1 MKSVF
6 SKSNLLHLR
15 LPFSLLL
22 LPVYVFAISQTINL
36 NIFNAVLVF
45 IIWHLLVYPASNA
58 YNSYFDKDEGSIAL
72 LKNPPQIQRN
82 LYHLAVTLEWLGVA
96 LAAIV
101 GWHFVLCVL
110 LYNALSKAY
119 SHPKIRL
126 KKYPIISFLVVFVFQ
141 GWFIYVA
148 TYYAVGNIFT
158 GFNAVVGL
166 AGLVCSC
173 LIGASYPL
181 TQVYQHAED
190 GKRGDKTLSI
200 LLGIKGSFLFS
211 GAIFL
216 LGFGLMFLYWQQAQQ
231 VVNFYVFATI
241 TLPVLGF
248 FVWWFLQIL
257 KDETAAS
264 YSNMMRMTLISAS
277 VLLLYF
283 LWVLVMGC

>member
-1 MKSVF
+1 MSIF
-6 SKSNLLHLR
+6 SKANLLHLR
-15 LPFSLLL
+15 LPFSVLL
-22 LPVYVFAISQTINL
+22 LPVYVFALSQTTNL
-36 NIFNAVLVF
+36 NVLNAILVF
-45 IIWHLLVYPASNA
+45 VVWHLLVYPASNA

-72 LKNPPQIQRN
+72 LKNPPKIQRN

-101 GWHFVLCVL
+101 GWHFVFCVL
-110 LYNALSKAY
+110 FYNALSKAY
-119 SHPKIRL
+119 SYPKIRL

-148 TYYAVGNIFT
+148 TYYAVGNIYT
-158 GFNAVVGL
+158 GFNAMVFL

-190 GKRGDKTLSI
+190 GNRGDKTLSI

-211 GAIFL
+211 GGIFF

-231 VVNFYVFATI
+231 LLNFYVFGVI

-248 FVWWFLQIL
+248 FSWWFWQVF
-257 KDETAAS
+257 KNETAAS
-264 YSNMMRMTLISAS
+264 YQNMMRMTVISAG
-277 VLLLYF
+277 VLLIYF
-283 LWVLVMGC
+283 LWVFWGGL